1 MSENKTTKVHSKGV
15 LKQLKKKKKSRTN
28 REGSTSNSESAE
40 PAGTSLEPS
49 TLDFEGAGAFE
60 ENNPVHPVQ
69 QEEMDS
75 DDEEEPVAAESAVN
89 LCSPAPVS
97 VSAMDAEG
105 SSSPVAQVQASSS
118 LDVGQYVHS
127 GGSSSLSSSSSFTMN
142 VSQAPTSQDKS
153 FKLEG

>member
-1 MSENKTTKVHSKGV
+1 MSENQTTKVKKS
-15 LKQLKKKKKSRTN
+15 LFKKKKKSRTN

-75 DDEEEPVAAESAVN
+75 DDEKEPVAAESAVN
-89 LCSPAPVS
+89 LCSPAPAEEQTQPTVKER
-97 VSAMDAEG
+97 VQVLEG
-105 SSSPVAQVQASSS
+105 SS
-118 LDVGQYVHS
+118 G
-127 GGSSSLSSSSSFTMN
+127 SSSSSTEVRMEGITTGQGGNKTF
-142 VSQAPTSQDKS
+142 D
-153 FKLEG
+153 LEG

>member
-1 MSENKTTKVHSKGV
+1 MSENKTTKVKKGA
-15 LKQLKKKKKSRTN
+15 LKKKKKSRTN

-49 TLDFEGAGAFE
+49 TLDFEGAGASE

-89 LCSPAPVS
+89 LCSPAP
-97 VSAMDAEG
+97 AEAEAKPTVQELVDHFEDSLQPATG
-105 SSSPVAQVQASSS
+105 SSSSINYP
-118 LDVGQYVHS
+118 L
-127 GGSSSLSSSSSFTMN
+127 T
-142 VSQAPTSQDKS
+142 TSCT
-153 FKLEG
+153 

>member
-1 MSENKTTKVHSKGV
+1 MSENKTTKVPKGV

-28 REGSTSNSESAE
+28 REGSTE

-49 TLDFEGAGAFE
+49 TLGFEGAGASE

-153 FKLEG
+153 FKLKG

>member
-1 MSENKTTKVHSKGV
+1 MSENKTRKVPKGT
-15 LKQLKKKKKSRTN
+15 LKKKKKSRTN
-28 REGSTSNSESAE
+28 REGSTE

-49 TLDFEGAGAFE
+49 TLGFEGAGASE

-118 LDVGQYVHS
+118 LDV
-127 GGSSSLSSSSSFTMN
+127 SLSGRY
-142 VSQAPTSQDKS
+142 Q
-153 FKLEG
+153 KLTRSHF

>member
-1 MSENKTTKVHSKGV
+1 MSDR
-15 LKQLKKKKKSRTN
+15 KKKSN
-28 REGSTSNSESAE
+28 KVKLKKGKLIKASTPNSESAE
-40 PAGTSLEPS
+40 PAVTSLEPS
-49 TLDFEGAGAFE
+49 TLDFEGAGASE

-75 DDEEEPVAAESAVN
+75 DDEKEPVAAESAVN

-105 SSSPVAQVQASSS
+105 SSSPVAQVQDSSS

-127 GGSSSLSSSSSFTMN
+127 GGRN
-142 VSQAPTSQDKS
+142 VINIWEINQT
-153 FKLEG
+153 LTRRCT

>member
-1 MSENKTTKVHSKGV
+1 MSENQTTKAK
-15 LKQLKKKKKSRTN
+15 KYFLKKKKKSRTN
-28 REGSTSNSESAE
+28 REGSTE

-49 TLDFEGAGAFE
+49 TLGFEGAGASE

-89 LCSPAPVS
+89 LCSPAPS
-97 VSAMDAEG
+97 GMDVEG

-127 GGSSSLSSSSSFTMN
+127 GGSLFL
-142 VSQAPTSQDKS
+142 
-153 FKLEG
+153 KLFLKLYYER

>member
-1 MSENKTTKVHSKGV
+1 MPKKSKNP
-15 LKQLKKKKKSRTN
+15 KHKAERLKKQASQN
-28 REGSTSNSESAE
+28 RLKVKASTSDSESTE
-40 PAGTSLEPS
+40 PASS

-89 LCSPAPVS
+89 LCSPAPS
-97 VSAMDAEG
+97 GMDVEG

-127 GGSSSLSSSSSFTMN
+127 GGSSSLSSSSSLVPMN
-142 VSQAPTSQDKS
+142 VSRAPTSQDKS

>member
-1 MSENKTTKVHSKGV
+1 
-15 LKQLKKKKKSRTN
+15 
-28 REGSTSNSESAE
+28 
-40 PAGTSLEPS
+40 
-49 TLDFEGAGAFE
+49 
-60 ENNPVHPVQ
+60 
-69 QEEMDS
+69 MDS

-105 SSSPVAQVQASSS
+105 SSSPVAQVQASST

-127 GGSSSLSSSSSFTMN
+127 GGSSSSSSSSSCTMN

>member
-1 MSENKTTKVHSKGV
+1 MSENQTTKAK
-15 LKQLKKKKKSRTN
+15 KYFLKKKKKSRTN

-49 TLDFEGAGAFE
+49 TLDFEGAGASE

-69 QEEMDS
+69 QEEMNS

-89 LCSPAPVS
+89 LCSPAPDS

-118 LDVGQYVHS
+118 LHVGQYVHS
-127 GGSSSLSSSSSFTMN
+127 GGSSSSSFTMN

-153 FKLEG
+153 FKLKG